1 MTTPSDFEGHPTVG
15 SLLEAERSVALRLGG
30 SRPWRF
36 IDHRHRDD
44 HVHRHVLES
53 RSERWHQLIDP
64 DLLATVRD
72 TGRSADP
79 RSFSEL
85 AHAYESTL
93 GAVLD
98 SALESQGCFAR
109 LVRFELAP
117 PDPEGR
123 MFAGLTAEFRSIVA
137 WCPTR
142 KIRVIAGIPVRR
154 HGAEAYRLLSGFR
167 HDLRASAGRFDRRVR
182 DRLLDRT
189 HRGQERIVSMPAPFD
204 AVGVPTSDHQARGL
218 APDGSTPAGDT
229 A

>member
-1 MTTPSDFEGHPTVG
+1 MTKMPESEGHPTVG
-15 SLLEAERSVALRLGG
+15 SLLEAERAHPLETEG

-53 RSERWHQLIDP
+53 RSERWHQLIDSE
-64 DLLATVRD
+64 LLATVRN
-72 TGRSADP
+72 TGRSTDP
-79 RSFSEL
+79 RSFNLL
-85 AHAYESTL
+85 AVAYEATL

-98 SALESQGCFAR
+98 AALESGRNHAR

-117 PDPEGR
+117 PDPEGQ
-123 MFAGLTAEFRSIVA
+123 MFSGLHAEFRSIVA
-137 WCPTR
+137 WCPEL
-142 KIRVIAGIPVRR
+142 KIRVIAGIPVSGHR
-154 HGAEAYRLLSGFR
+154 AEAYRLLSGFR

-189 HRGQERIVSMPAPFD
+189 HRGQERIVSMPASSD
-204 AVGVPTSDHQARGL
+204 VVGDPATDPKARGL
-218 APDGSTPAGDT
+218 NPGGSRPAGEP

>member
-1 MTTPSDFEGHPTVG
+1 MPWSESEGHPTVG
-15 SLLEAERSVALRLGG
+15 ALLEAERGHPLEIEG

-53 RSERWHQLIDP
+53 RSERWHQLVDP
-64 DLLATVRD
+64 ELLATVRN
-72 TGRSADP
+72 TGRSSDP
-79 RSFSEL
+79 RSFSML
-85 AHAYESTL
+85 ALAYEATL

-98 SALESQGCFAR
+98 AALESRRNFAR

-123 MFAGLTAEFRSIVA
+123 MFSGLHSEFRSIVA
-137 WCPTR
+137 WCPER
-142 KIRVIAGIPVRR
+142 KIRVIAGIPVSGHRV
-154 HGAEAYRLLSGFR
+154 EAYRLLSGFR

-189 HRGQERIVSMPAPFD
+189 HRGQERIVSMPVSSD
-204 AVGVPTSDHQARGL
+204 VVGVSTSDPKARGL
-218 APDGSTPAGDT
+218 EPGGSTSAGDP